1 MRSANPANL
10 QVKTPNHS
18 MLKGS
23 TDQDMKQ
30 KLEEGKKREF
40 CTGVEMAPYLEMQ
53 SIYIWFLLEL
63 IYLKYEFKFILKM

>member
-40 CTGVEMAPYLEMQ
+40 CSGNGSLFRNAVY
-53 SIYIWFLLEL
+53 
-63 IYLKYEFKFILKM
+63 IYLVFTLAYLPEI